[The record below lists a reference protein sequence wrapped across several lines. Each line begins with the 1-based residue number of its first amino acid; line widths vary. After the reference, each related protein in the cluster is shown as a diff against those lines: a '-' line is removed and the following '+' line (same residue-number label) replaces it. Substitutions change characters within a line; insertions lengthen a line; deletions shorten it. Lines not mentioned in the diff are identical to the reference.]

1 MNKWCL
7 MLISMFIIL
16 TCTLFMGCSLGKSTE
31 EPLKEKTEINVSAAM
46 GLKEALL
53 DIQKEYEQA
62 HPNVKIVYNFAAAG
76 VLATQIDNGAKCDV
90 FISASMKQINDL
102 KAVKLIDSVDVKNIV
117 GDRLV
122 LVVQKGNPLGL
133 KTFNDLARVDVKK
146 IGFGEINTMPA
157 GQYGKECLENMGI
170 WNIVEPKIVMGRNVR
185 EVVAYVESGDAD
197 AAVAFSTV
205 AAHIKNV
212 EIAASSPSGTHKP
225 VIFPG
230 AIINTTKNKV
240 EASKFLD
247 YLKEKQASAIFSS
260 YGFADPDKI

>member
-146 IGFGEINTMPA
+146 IDLV
-157 GQYGKECLENMGI
+157 K
-170 WNIVEPKIVMGRNVR
+170 
-185 EVVAYVESGDAD
+185 
-197 AAVAFSTV
+197 
-205 AAHIKNV
+205 
-212 EIAASSPSGTHKP
+212 
-225 VIFPG
+225 
-230 AIINTTKNKV
+230 
-240 EASKFLD
+240 
-247 YLKEKQASAIFSS
+247 
-260 YGFADPDKI
+260 